1 MSDLVDEMACQELV
15 ERVTEYLDS
24 ALPVV
29 DRDRFEEHV
38 AECPGCEEVL
48 GQFRAVVAVSGRL
61 AAADVA
67 ALDPST
73 RGQLLDLFRGR
84 PPGSS

>member
-1 MSDLVDEMACQELV
+1 VSDLVDEMACQELV
-15 ERVTEYLDS
+15 ERVTEFLDS

-29 DRDRFEEHV
+29 ERTRFEEHV

-48 GQFRAVVAVSGRL
+48 GQFRAVVAVSGHL
-61 AAADVA
+61 ATADVA

-73 RGQLLDLFRGR
+73 RDQLLDLFRGM